1 MGNCAAI
8 QVGSYVDTCV
18 GKPCSTACPTNACPS
33 PGDVCV
39 NGNCI
44 GSVTPT
50 ADCSLI
56 SNKCTMSCIDKAS
69 CQECP
74 SKPGC
79 IYTGNLCIPECYTG
93 EWCDAGVCKKI
104 AIIPVETGCPLGCAA
119 GEVCYNGICTQ
130 TITPITTV
138 PPEYDVYGCNKDIG
152 ETWCAARAQ
161 CHIEH
166 TDPCNPIVP
175 VTPDESIIVT
185 PAGEC
190 DGLNRNGSFDFSC
203 LMEKQNQMMLILG
216 VALLGGFVLLSSG
229 KGK

>member
-79 IYTGNLCIPECYTG
+79 IYTGNLCTPECYTG

-104 AIIPVETGCPLGCAA
+104 ATIPVETGCPLGCAA

-130 TITPITTV
+130 TITPIITV
-138 PPEYDVYGCNKDIG
+138 PGDYDTYGCNKAIG

-175 VTPDESIIVT
+175 VGTPSAPLTPDTTV
-185 PAGEC
+185 PG
-190 DGLNRNGSFDFSC
+190 GVFDS
-203 LMEKQNQMMLILG
+203 LLQNPQMLAILG
-216 VALLGGFVLLSSG
+216 IALIGGFMIMSSG
-229 KGK
+229 KEK